1 MAKQQQ
7 QNKRRRSMR
16 GGNCEGAGGA
26 AHAQAVY
33 GNAASQHAASGT
45 NVIAMNP
52 VVGGGKRSKKGGV
65 GFVDAIVPGFLMA
78 ANHFYKRG
86 KPAFSRKTSKRA
98 GRRARLTRRR

>member
-45 NVIAMNP
+45 NTIAMNP
-52 VVGGGKRSKKGGV
+52 VVGGGKRTKKGGI

-78 ANHFYKRG
+78 ANHFYKRS
-86 KPAFSRKTSKRA
+86 KPAFSRKNGKTAR
-98 GRRARLTRRR
+98 RLTRRRR

>member
-45 NVIAMNP
+45 NTIAMNP
-52 VVGGGKRSKKGGV
+52 VVGGGKRTKKGGI

-86 KPAFSRKTSKRA
+86 KPAFSRKNGKTAR
-98 GRRARLTRRR
+98 RLTRRRR

>member
-1 MAKQQQ
+1 
-7 QNKRRRSMR
+7 MR

-33 GNAASQHAASGT
+33 GNAASQHAASG

-98 GRRARLTRRR
+98 GRRARLTRKRR